1 MQKEKNSIKSGNN
14 YTHLYKNKQLEASNK
29 PGATSR
35 NYLLSLPTM
44 KILMVCLGNICR
56 SPLAE
61 GILQHKAAQAGL
73 AWTIDSAG
81 TNGYHVG
88 EAPHRLSQKVA
99 LANGIDISHQRSR
112 RFTAADLKQFDKI
125 YAMAEDV
132 LTEMQRIARKDF
144 DATKVELLMNELY
157 PGKNMDV
164 PDPWYGTEPGYH
176 EVYAMIDKAC
186 DKIIEKYRILNDERP
201 MSK

>member
-1 MQKEKNSIKSGNN
+1 
-14 YTHLYKNKQLEASNK
+14 
-29 PGATSR
+29 
-35 NYLLSLPTM
+35 
-44 KILMVCLGNICR
+44 MVCLGNICR

-61 GILQHKAAQAGL
+61 GILQHKVQQAGL
-73 AWTIDSAG
+73 SWSVDSAG

-99 LANGIDISHQRSR
+99 LQHGIDISHQCSR
-112 RFTAADLKQFDKI
+112 RFTAADFKQFDKI
-125 YAMAEDV
+125 YAMAGDV
-132 LTEMQRIARKDF
+132 ITEMQRIARKDF
-144 DATKVELLMNELY
+144 DATKVDLLMNELY

-186 DKIIEKYRILNDERP
+186 DKIINKFSNY
-201 MSK
+201 